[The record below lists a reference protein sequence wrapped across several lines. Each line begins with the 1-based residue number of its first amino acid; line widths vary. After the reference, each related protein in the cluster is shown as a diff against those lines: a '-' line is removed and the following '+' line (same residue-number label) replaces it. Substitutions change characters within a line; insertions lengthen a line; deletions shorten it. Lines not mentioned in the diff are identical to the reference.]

1 MLKPLSY
8 FWAPPIYGA
17 ATLTPAL
24 IVLAWYKPHL
34 RQAASPALG
43 TVISKAEQLGK
54 TVSPDSR
61 MESGDFIFWK
71 GHIALAVDADT
82 LIHANAF
89 HMACVCEP
97 LDAAIKRIKDQG
109 DGDITAH
116 KRLFS
121 VN

>member
-1 MLKPLSY
+1 
-8 FWAPPIYGA
+8 
-17 ATLTPAL
+17 
-24 IVLAWYKPHL
+24 
-34 RQAASPALG
+34 
-43 TVISKAEQLGK
+43 
-54 TVSPDSR
+54 

-89 HMACVCEP
+89 HMACVYEP